1 MSHRARCGTLG
12 VLAMI
17 LATNATPASAG
28 GWFKRRAA
36 TRVTT
41 AAEVAPTSYYNP
53 ANANAPSPMLGTFYP
68 TPYIVVSGTGPTGS
82 GYSPLGQYG
91 LNNLQTYGPT
101 SAFRAK
107 AAPVR
112 IYSRGYDGVV
122 REVEGTSF
130 STPFY
135 PPGSPVIYPTPASD
149 YYRPRGRTSLP
160 SRFGAEGWVDQN

>member
-1 MSHRARCGTLG
+1 MSLRARIGMLG
-12 VLAMI
+12 VLAI
-17 LATNATPASAG
+17 SLALNAAPASAG
-28 GWFKRRAA
+28 GFFKRRAA
-36 TRVTT
+36 ARISSG
-41 AAEVAPTSYYNP
+41 AELSPTSYNP

-122 REVEGTSF
+122 RELEGTSF

-135 PPGSPVIYPTPASD
+135 PQGSPVVYPTPASD
-149 YYRPRGRTSLP
+149 YYRPRGRASLP
-160 SRFGAEGWVDQN
+160 SDYGAQFWVDQN

>member
-1 MSHRARCGTLG
+1 MSLPTRWGTLG
-12 VLAMI
+12 VLAVL
-17 LATNATPASAG
+17 LALSANPASAG

-36 TRVTT
+36 TRVV
-41 AAEVAPTSYYNP
+41 AGAELAPTSYNP

-68 TPYIVVSGTGPTGS
+68 TPYIVVSATGPTGS
-82 GYSPLGQYG
+82 GYAPLGQYG

-107 AAPVR
+107 SAPVR

-122 REVEGTSF
+122 YEGEGTSF

-149 YYRPRGRTSLP
+149 YYRPRGRASLP
-160 SRFGAEGWVDQN
+160 TEYGAQFWVDQH